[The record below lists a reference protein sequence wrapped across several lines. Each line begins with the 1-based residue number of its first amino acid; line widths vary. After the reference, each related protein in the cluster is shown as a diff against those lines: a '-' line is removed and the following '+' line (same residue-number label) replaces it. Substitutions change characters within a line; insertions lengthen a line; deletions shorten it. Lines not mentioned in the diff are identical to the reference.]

1 MTVLPRPGEILV
13 VGAEASVQ
21 FAGDRAIV
29 LRVVSVCRKP
39 TYHGWCWLTG
49 YVLNRRGEAVDRRE
63 VFVRTAGLRRPRSWG
78 GPGIRRADV
87 PPVR

>member
-1 MTVLPRPGEILV
+1 MTVLSRLGDVLV

-49 YVLNRRGEAVDRRE
+49 YVLNRSGEAVDRRE
-63 VFVRTAGLRRPRSWG
+63 VFVRTAGLRHPRAPI
-78 GPGIRRADV
+78 GPGIRRVEV
-87 PPVR
+87 PPAR